1 MATAPKLLTDE
12 QLYQMTG
19 SWEAAAAARDQQNRA
34 ANVYNDAQN
43 LIKALGGAP
52 PTQASAI
59 AGVVDP
65 TQVGQYVQDP
75 NTGKY
80 VALSAYSAGFDPNN
94 PITQTYLGELAS
106 RGGQDTT
113 SQVFSQLGGNQA
125 QKDANA
131 AAYAIE
137 LARLQE
143 IDRQNALN
151 ATQGQPQ
158 GLLDTGKTATSGQV
172 AKTYSPFETAA
183 YTAYKSGDIAGVNRA
198 VQEGKLTKAQVQ
210 SSFGLSDAD
219 MNWMANN
226 AGVKFFTPT
235 ADTIVTGGTGGTV
248 VGNKTYTADET
259 ALYNA
264 YRSGDIATVNRL
276 LAANK
281 WTGADIKSKF
291 GLTDADIS
299 WITNN
304 AGGKFYSP
312 IGTGTGTGT
321 GVGVGTG
328 VGGQTPTGQFRELFP
343 SFAESKRLA
352 GQMVAGRP
360 TTEQIVSMINSN
372 AARPVTVGGVNY
384 SAPESAAFNAY
395 RSGNMPEF
403 NRLTQLNQLTAPNMQ
418 AKFGLTDADMSWI
431 TNNAGGV
438 FYNPTGTQQ
447 AAPTSLNNV
456 LSMISK

>member
-12 QLYQMTG
+12 QLFQMTG

-34 ANVYNDAQN
+34 MNIYNDAQN
-43 LIKALGGAP
+43 LYKAVGGAP

-59 AGVVDP
+59 AGAVDP

-75 NTGKY
+75 ATGKY

-131 AAYAIE
+131 AAWATE

-143 IDRQNALN
+143 IDRVNALN
-151 ATQGQPQ
+151 ASK
-158 GLLDTGKTATSGQV
+158 GLL
-172 AKTYSPFETAA
+172 
-183 YTAYKSGDIAGVNRA
+183 N
-198 VQEGKLTKAQVQ
+198 
-210 SSFGLSDAD
+210 
-219 MNWMANN
+219 NN
-226 AGVKFFTPT
+226 AGANNYAAGAVVNADGSVKIGDKLYS
-235 ADTIVTGGTGGTV
+235 ASD
-248 VGNKTYTADET
+248 A

-264 YRSGDIATVNRL
+264 YRAGNVAEVNRL

-281 WTGADIKSKF
+281 LTGADVKSKF
-291 GLTDADIS
+291 GLTDADIA

-304 AGGKFYSP
+304 VGGKFYSP
-312 IGTGTGTGT
+312 TGTGTGT
-321 GVGVGTG
+321 DTG
-328 VGGQTPTGQFRELFP
+328 ITGIINTIAGNQNKAATPTGQFRELFP

-352 GQMVAGRP
+352 GQMVANRP
-360 TTEQIVSMINSN
+360 TTESIISMINSN
-372 AARPVTVGGVNY
+372 AARPVTIGDKTY
-384 SAPESAAFNAY
+384 TAPESAAFNAY

-403 NRLTQLNQLTAPNMQ
+403 NRLTQLNQLTAPAMQ
-418 AKFGLTDADMSWI
+418 TKFGLSDADMAYI

-447 AAPTSLNNV
+447 TAPASLNNV

>member
-34 ANVYNDAQN
+34 MNIYNDAQN
-43 LIKALGGAP
+43 LYKAVGGAP

-75 NTGKY
+75 ATGKY

-94 PITQTYLGELAS
+94 PITRTYLGELAS
-106 RGGQDTT
+106 RGGTDTT
-113 SQVFSQLGGNQA
+113 SQVFTQMGGNQA

-131 AAYAIE
+131 AAWATE

-143 IDRQNALN
+143 IDRVNALN
-151 ATQGQPQ
+151 ASK
-158 GLLDTGKTATSGQV
+158 GLL
-172 AKTYSPFETAA
+172 
-183 YTAYKSGDIAGVNRA
+183 N
-198 VQEGKLTKAQVQ
+198 
-210 SSFGLSDAD
+210 
-219 MNWMANN
+219 NN
-226 AGVKFFTPT
+226 AGANNYAAGAVVNADGSVKIGDKLYS
-235 ADTIVTGGTGGTV
+235 ALD
-248 VGNKTYTADET
+248 A

-264 YRSGDIATVNRL
+264 YRAGNVAEVNRL

-281 WTGADIKSKF
+281 LTGADVKSKF
-291 GLTDADIS
+291 GLTDADIA

-304 AGGKFYSP
+304 VGGKFYSP
-312 IGTGTGTGT
+312 TGTGTVTPTGIT
-321 GVGVGTG
+321 GVINTIAGN
-328 VGGQTPTGQFRELFP
+328 QNQAATPTGQFRELFP

-360 TTEQIVSMINSN
+360 TTESIISMINSN
-372 AARPVTVGGVNY
+372 AARPVTVDGVNY

>member
-34 ANVYNDAQN
+34 MNIYNDAQN
-43 LIKALGGAP
+43 LYKAVGGAP

-75 NTGKY
+75 ATGKY

-94 PITQTYLGELAS
+94 PITRTYLGELAAK
-106 RGGQDTT
+106 GGQDST
-113 SQVFSQLGGNQA
+113 SQVFTQMGGNQA

-131 AAYAIE
+131 AAWATE

-143 IDRQNALN
+143 IDRVNALN
-151 ATQGQPQ
+151 ASK
-158 GLLDTGKTATSGQV
+158 GLL
-172 AKTYSPFETAA
+172 
-183 YTAYKSGDIAGVNRA
+183 N
-198 VQEGKLTKAQVQ
+198 
-210 SSFGLSDAD
+210 
-219 MNWMANN
+219 NN
-226 AGVKFFTPT
+226 AGANNYAAGAVVNADGSVKIGDKLYS
-235 ADTIVTGGTGGTV
+235 ASD
-248 VGNKTYTADET
+248 A

-264 YRSGDIATVNRL
+264 YRGGNIAEVNRL

-281 WTGADIKSKF
+281 LTGADVKSKF
-291 GLTDADIS
+291 GLTDADIA

-312 IGTGTGTGT
+312 TGTNTGIT
-321 GVGVGTG
+321 GIINTIAGNQNQVAT
-328 VGGQTPTGQFRELFP
+328 QTAPVGQFRELFP

-360 TTEQIVSMINSN
+360 TTESIISMINSN
-372 AARPVTVGGVNY
+372 AARPVTVDGVNY
-384 SAPESAAFNAY
+384 TAPESAAFNAY

-418 AKFGLTDADMSWI
+418 TKFGLSDADMAYI